1 MNTKKSVEKKSNKRK
16 KHDMYSVGIVIT
28 LVFLLASIVVISLY
42 IHSKLRS
49 VKKKEARYDYH
60 FAFISKSEDS
70 YITEHIY
77 EEAFN
82 YGRQHDAYVEKL
94 NAGSN
99 GDYSV
104 ADYVEMAAS
113 MKADGII
120 LEGNNDEELRKM
132 IENANG
138 KGIPTITLLS
148 DCPGS
153 GRKSFVEIGNYNLGR
168 EYARIIINTTHR
180 RRLRVTILMDDSLGS
195 GDRTILNGIRET
207 LANEGNHL
215 NVSITI
221 ENIKDMPNFRLS
233 EKVKDLLSV
242 KEDAPDFLI
251 CLNEHDTKITY
262 QAIKDYDL
270 SGRSQML
277 GNGISVALLR
287 AIKDG
292 DITALI
298 DVDSKQMGSICI
310 DALLNYKERGYT
322 SEHIIAEDTVVTKDN
337 VERYLDEK

>member
-1 MNTKKSVEKKSNKRK
+1 
-16 KHDMYSVGIVIT
+16 
-28 LVFLLASIVVISLY
+28 
-42 IHSKLRS
+42 
-49 VKKKEARYDYH
+49 
-60 FAFISKSEDS
+60 
-70 YITEHIY
+70 
-77 EEAFN
+77 
-82 YGRQHDAYVEKL
+82 
-94 NAGSN
+94 
-99 GDYSV
+99 
-104 ADYVEMAAS
+104 
-113 MKADGII
+113 
-120 LEGNNDEELRKM
+120 M

-262 QAIKDYDL
+262 QAIKAYDL

>member
-1 MNTKKSVEKKSNKRK
+1 
-16 KHDMYSVGIVIT
+16 MYSVGIVIT

-120 LEGNNDEELRKM
+120 LLLLPFFRIVREAEESH
-132 IENANG
+132 
-138 KGIPTITLLS
+138 LS
-148 DCPGS
+148 
-153 GRKSFVEIGNYNLGR
+153 KSE
-168 EYARIIINTTHR
+168 IIISEENMH
-180 RRLRVTILMDDSLGS
+180 
-195 GDRTILNGIRET
+195 
-207 LANEGNHL
+207 
-215 NVSITI
+215 VS
-221 ENIKDMPNFRLS
+221 
-233 EKVKDLLSV
+233 
-242 KEDAPDFLI
+242 
-251 CLNEHDTKITY
+251 
-262 QAIKDYDL
+262 
-270 SGRSQML
+270 
-277 GNGISVALLR
+277 
-287 AIKDG
+287 
-292 DITALI
+292 
-298 DVDSKQMGSICI
+298 
-310 DALLNYKERGYT
+310 
-322 SEHIIAEDTVVTKDN
+322 
-337 VERYLDEK
+337 